1 MPAGEALNIQEF
13 AEVGRH
19 LPGKGGMF
27 IDMRLHAQSVQDDDH
42 DMNCKACS
50 NTSSSCATMSSRSS
64 TCVEAV
70 SKYCHQGRAHKK
82 HDGNWDRKRNAAR
95 V

>member
-64 TCVEAV
+64 T
-70 SKYCHQGRAHKK
+70 
-82 HDGNWDRKRNAAR
+82 
-95 V
+95 